1 MSEADQAKARKRIKI
16 SPRYEAAILGAG
28 EFINNGYKSQTKCS
42 VCGEKPKYVLRNV
55 CPDGEL
61 FFCCKN
67 HFREFSRTA
76 PLGFTLGPD
85 EREED
90 RLELIKSQPLTKAG
104 EKYGC
109 GHKSSAVILDDNEL
123 SLTAYFEWKESVGF
137 DGDKSMCLNCW
148 CKSQTAGD
156 RGKLRESGQ
165 RGRVEELGLPYKPP
179 ATSGSTGEKTE
190 LEELEWWIDRYERCA
205 LGEQQAL
212 KVVLGGGKQQQ
223 TKCWNIY
230 TVKKAIAQAEQRG
243 YEASCDYDRCDA
255 LKERNAE
262 LIAKD
267 KFYLDKLDKLKSENT
282 KLKEHS
288 FLLGLANSYIT
299 CMGAEPY
306 VSRDK
311 EIEAYNR
318 SEGHRIEDPK
328 RPYFNEH
335 INRLKSENEKLRKK
349 LKKKLK

>member
-1 MSEADQAKARKRIKI
+1 MT
-16 SPRYEAAILGAG
+16 
-28 EFINNGYKSQTKCS
+28 KSQT
-42 VCGEKPKYVLRNV
+42 
-55 CPDGEL
+55 
-61 FFCCKN
+61 
-67 HFREFSRTA
+67 
-76 PLGFTLGPD
+76 
-85 EREED
+85 
-90 RLELIKSQPLTKAG
+90 AG
-104 EKYGC
+104 KGRQNADLKRK
-109 GHKSSAVILDDNEL
+109 GV
-123 SLTAYFEWKESVGF
+123 
-137 DGDKSMCLNCW
+137 
-148 CKSQTAGD
+148 QTAGD
-156 RGKLRESGQ
+156 RGRTSCCGKGLVPIWQ
-165 RGRVEELGLPYKPP
+165 EEPP

-190 LEELEWWIDRYERCA
+190 LEELELELDNRIADNI
-205 LGEQQAL
+205 LGLPRAWDTL
-212 KVVLGGGKQQQ
+212 LIW
-223 TKCWNIY
+223 KCLR
-230 TVKKAIAQAEQRG
+230 QAEQRG